1 MTGSSWD
8 VPNGNDY
15 KVIDT
20 AISRFEK
27 LYPNVEV
34 VYESGISKDDYSD
47 WLTDQI
53 VAGTQPDC
61 FLSCQKM
68 TLTSCH
74 QQAYLPS

>member
-1 MTGSSWD
+1 MVIATTTSNCRWECCFYLSSNTPENHLKIGIYAGSSWD

-34 VYESGISKDDYSD
+34 VYESGISRMII
-47 WLTDQI
+47 LI
-53 VAGTQPDC
+53 G
-61 FLSCQKM
+61 
-68 TLTSCH
+68 
-74 QQAYLPS
+74 